1 MDWEALFRRYLWN
14 ETKTPYFVGAS
25 RLTRTQARY
34 ELFTY
39 TLFLGVLFAVLAVAA
54 LSPRLP
60 HGDATI
66 VPIYAFTVTCAAVL
80 LALTRHP
87 AAALYCASAPVAALA
102 YLAAFGF
109 HPNLGTLD
117 KVVLVLVVLGWLAYA
132 ARTVTIARS
141 FETLPEPPPGE

>member
-1 MDWEALFRRYLWN
+1 MDWEALFRRYLWH
-14 ETKTPYFVGAS
+14 ETKTPYFVRAS
-25 RLTRTQARY
+25 RLTRTQARH

-60 HGDATI
+60 HGDAAI

-102 YLAAFGF
+102 YFAAFGF

-117 KVVLVLVVLGWLAYA
+117 KIVLIVVVLAWLAYA
-132 ARTVTIARS
+132 ARTVTITRNFDA
-141 FETLPEPPPGE
+141 LADPPPQR